1 MVVLAGVQRLL
12 SDPVTLMLC
21 VIPLIIHNLMVCLRT
36 VYPGLCK
43 PTPRPG
49 RATLHAGKRDRAAD
63 TAAQRSLSGEAR
75 ARTRRWGLAKDGD
88 STRMMRVQHIVNEG
102 FAGRTRQS
110 AGVCDGG
117 RSWQERISALFGLIW
132 NKKVGQL
139 IPKWM
144 SRQCLGLRM

>member
-63 TAAQRSLSGEAR
+63 TAAQRSFSGE
-75 ARTRRWGLAKDGD
+75 T
-88 STRMMRVQHIVNEG
+88 TEG
-102 FAGRTRQS
+102 CGGRTR
-110 AGVCDGG
+110 V
-117 RSWQERISALFGLIW
+117 E
-132 NKKVGQL
+132 V
-139 IPKWM
+139 
-144 SRQCLGLRM
+144 GLRMGIACG